1 MLSFRLFLENCEG
14 DTCTQLGVLK
24 KGKYLLSKNGAFKFI
39 LQDNGNLEILCQ
51 NKALWS
57 SETTSENVNFMYFK
71 KSGKLVL
78 YGKDE
83 TDLWSRPTETSHNL
97 PKRLILQ
104 DDGNL
109 VLVDKFGSA
118 VWATGTNGIYNQGLE
133 KCLCISMLLRERK
146 FDI

>member
-1 MLSFRLFLENCEG
+1 
-14 DTCTQLGVLK
+14 
-24 KGKYLLSKNGAFKFI
+24 
-39 LQDNGNLEILCQ
+39 
-51 NKALWS
+51 
-57 SETTSENVNFMYFK
+57 MYFK

-83 TDLWSRPTETSHNL
+83 TDLWSRPTETLHNL

-118 VWATGTNGIYNQGLE
+118 VWATGTNGICNQGLE